1 MTNKLKR
8 TYKQFAHAKQ
18 KKSLVQRFFN
28 AFLPEAVY
36 RNTKIEHPEASRKDI
51 FSFLK

>member
-1 MTNKLKR
+1 MNKQIRTNYKR
-8 TYKQFAHAKQ
+8 FSQMRQKQSA
-18 KKSLVQRFFN
+18 LRRFFS

>member
-1 MTNKLKR
+1 MNRQIKANYKRFSQMKKKQSALKR
-8 TYKQFAHAKQ
+8 
-18 KKSLVQRFFN
+18 FFS